1 MFKNYIIGID
11 WGTTH
16 LRAYLCDISTSG
28 DTHLI
33 AVEKGLGVSKQLLS
47 FEDSLFDCIDPW
59 LKLYGKLPI
68 YLCGQIGSSI
78 GWHEAPYLP
87 CPINPHKIKN
97 DFLSFIV
104 RGHKVSII
112 PGISCCLGEND
123 FDVMRGE
130 ELQILGWLKLNPTH
144 QKGQYLLCLPGTHTK
159 WVLLV
164 DGEIQLFK
172 TAMTGELFDL
182 LSTQSILIQKNG
194 SSFNLDSFLN
204 GANKTLNSELGAFS
218 HSLFSVRSK
227 QLFSKLNEN
236 NAASYLSGFLIGSDV
251 RAAINALQ
259 WNMQNFQSIE
269 IIGAPHL
276 SDCFAQVLSLKNIK
290 SRVHNVEKITLL
302 GFSGLR

>member
-1 MFKNYIIGID
+1 MFKNYMIGVD

-16 LRAYLCDISTSG
+16 LRAYLCEISTSG
-28 DTHLI
+28 DIHLI
-33 AVEKGLGVSKQLLS
+33 KVEKGLGVSKQTLS

-87 CPINPHKIKN
+87 CPINPYKIKN
-97 DFLSFIV
+97 DFLSFTV
-104 RGHKVSII
+104 REYKVSIV

-130 ELQILGWLKLNPTH
+130 ELQILGWLKLNPKHLT
-144 QKGQYLLCLPGTHTK
+144 GRYLLCLPGTHTK

-182 LSTQSILIQKNG
+182 LSTKSILIQEKG
-194 SSFNLDSFLN
+194 SDFNLDAFVN
-204 GANKTLNSELGAFS
+204 GANKTLNSELGVFS

-227 QLFSKLNEN
+227 QLFAQLAGHEAS
-236 NAASYLSGFLIGSDV
+236 SYLSGFLIGCDV
-251 RAAINALQ
+251 RAAMNAEQ
-259 WNMQNFQSIE
+259 WNIENFENIE

-276 SDCFAQVLSLKNIK
+276 SDCFAHVLSLKGIK
-290 SRVHNVEKITLL
+290 SRVHDVEKITLL